1 MIPLAKM
8 PGFQKGRETLLLPSG
23 VSPKSSGLDL

>member
-8 PGFQKGRETLLLPSG
+8 SGIQKGKETLLLPSG
-23 VSPKSSGLDL
+23 VSPKSSGLDV